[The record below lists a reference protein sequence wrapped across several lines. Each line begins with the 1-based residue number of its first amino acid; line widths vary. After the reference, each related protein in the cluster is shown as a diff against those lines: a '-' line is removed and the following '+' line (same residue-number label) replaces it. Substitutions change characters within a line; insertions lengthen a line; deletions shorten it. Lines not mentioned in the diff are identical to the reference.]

1 MVHKRISI
9 YGELGVQSPLNSDQL
24 LLEVSNTHMALLV
37 KLAGKNYV
45 AALEIFEFDSSI
57 NSWYDI
63 FYHVRLDSKV
73 LDRSYNDTLVYYNLN
88 EAIIIPTEQFST
100 SVADSYLTSIYGD
113 QNDFVVKYD
122 AVSIKPAVTDLYRVK
137 KQLNDT
143 VNSNLMMVNSK
154 HLYSKLLENIF
165 SVPQKIA
172 KGNFLKIQFYYH
184 SLLIVLIKDSH
195 LQLIQSYDFQIADD
209 VLYHLLNIT
218 QQFGLAPSEIQVEI
232 SGLIDI
238 KSHKFEYIQK
248 VFNQISFDTIS
259 NENNFRNYIGEYPLH
274 YFSPFLNLVL

>member
-100 SVADSYLTSIYGD
+100 SVIDSYLTSIYGD

-122 AVSIKPAVTDLYRVK
+122 AVSIEPAVTDLYRVK

-165 SVPQKIA
+165 SVPEKIA

-184 SLLIVLIKDSH
+184 SLLIILIKDSH